1 MKTHFLAFTSAAAL
15 ALGTTAAMAE
25 TSATAMT
32 DLNIRSGPGPIY
44 QIIDVIPAEEN
55 VAVSGCIESAN
66 WCEVTLGDQTG
77 WSYAPYLQ
85 MDEQEMTLNE
95 AAQGE
100 SETVAMIEFDDQSS
114 EAALVTGAAGAAVG
128 ALIAGPVGAVAGG
141 FLSTVAGG
149 VAVQPEVT
157 VYATENPVEPVFVE
171 GEVAVGATVPDTV
184 TVYELPENAEY
195 AYLNINGDTVVIDN
209 ESRQIVKIV
218 R

>member
-15 ALGTTAAMAE
+15 ALGTTTAMAE